1 MKKKQRG
8 GKKTLKYVGYVAP
21 WSLAGHISLSCTLNV
36 LDKRYILHLTALR
49 AVQAALTHTRHL
61 LTPLRKGYRCLGER
75 VHIARRPGESSQW
88 DHGTFATSQSDVA
101 KSRSGKKNAAKVLRP
116 HSESRPVC
124 RHWYAD
130 CSQGHRTL
138 AGTRL
143 RISATAATSIF
154 LGILP
159 DEAFFAP
166 KRKTKRRA
174 LR

>member
-1 MKKKQRG
+1 MKKKQR

-36 LDKRYILHLTALR
+36 LDKRYILHSTALR

-61 LTPLRKGYRCLGER
+61 LTTLRKGYRCLGEH
-75 VHIARRPGESSQW
+75 VHIARRLTNRRNGIAECLR
-88 DHGTFATSQSDVA
+88 HRKVMSQSPAV
-101 KSRSGKKNAAKVLRP
+101 KKTTAKVLRP

-138 AGTRL
+138 AEPVREFQPQPQL
-143 RISATAATSIF
+143 WF
-154 LGILP
+154 LLEFCP
-159 DEAFFAP
+159 MRHFCTKK
-166 KRKTKRRA
+166 KRHA